1 MKNQRQA
8 IGYALTAVLMW
19 STVASAFKI
28 TLSYFEP
35 IQMVLIASLTS
46 IVLLGGIAFYQ
57 GKIHLLGRIWRS
69 NPWLYLGLGLINPLC
84 YYLVLFGAYNLLPA
98 SQAQPLN
105 YTWAITLTLL
115 AVPLLKQKLQWV
127 DGIAILLGYMGAL
140 VIATRGHVLALQ
152 FDDNLGV
159 ALALLSTLLWAG
171 YWILNTRAQGDPIV
185 SLLLCFL
192 ISLPFTLIA
201 NTLLAD
207 FRMHHWQG
215 WLGGIYIG
223 LFEMGLAFICW
234 LTALQRARNTAQIS
248 NLIFISPFIS
258 LWLISLILGEAVPA
272 ASWIGLALIVTALL
286 LQQMLRRPEP
296 ESRENKASI

>member
-8 IGYALTAVLMW
+8 FGYALTAVLMW

-28 TLSYFEP
+28 TLSYFQP

-46 IVLLGGIAFYQ
+46 IVLLGGITLYQ
-57 GKIHLLGRIWRS
+57 GKGHMLSRIFKS
-69 NPWLYLGLGLINPLC
+69 NPVLYIALGLINPLC
-84 YYLVLFGAYNLLPA
+84 YYLVLFGAYDLLPA

-115 AVPLLKQKLQWV
+115 AVPLLKQKLQWI
-127 DGIAILLGYMGAL
+127 DGVAILLGYMGAL
-140 VIATRGHVLALQ
+140 VIATRGNVLALE

-171 YWILNTRAQGDPIV
+171 YWILNTRAQGDPVV

-192 ISLPFTLIA
+192 ISLPFTLVA
-201 NTLLAD
+201 TAWLAD
-207 FRMHHWQG
+207 FNMPHWQG

-234 LTALQRARNTAQIS
+234 LTALQRAENTAQIS

-258 LWLISLILGEAVPA
+258 LWLISLILGETVHA

-286 LQQMLRRPEP
+286 LQQLLRRKEP
-296 ESRENKASI
+296 VKAPAAQ